1 LTTPI
6 VASPS
11 SAAGSGSPPGAG
23 TGADV
28 TGGCSTTVVDGALG
42 RTGVVVG
49 GTVGAGAVDGAA
61 VDGTVLVVTVST
73 GTNVGS

>member
-1 LTTPI
+1 VSDEQEPTIEYSSSSPGSTVDRVTVLTTPI

-42 RTGVVVG
+42 
-49 GTVGAGAVDGAA
+49 
-61 VDGTVLVVTVST
+61 
-73 GTNVGS
+73 